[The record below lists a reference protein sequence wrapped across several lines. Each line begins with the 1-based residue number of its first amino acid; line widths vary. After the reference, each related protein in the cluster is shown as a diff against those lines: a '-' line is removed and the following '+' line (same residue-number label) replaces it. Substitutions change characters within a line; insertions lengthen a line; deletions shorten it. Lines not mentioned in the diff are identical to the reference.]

1 MRNNVD
7 STILKTILES
17 SKHLQFENLFLFLLS
32 IPNFIKF
39 PCEIFDFLI
48 LQHHIAKKL
57 KFVFRY
63 NSRNKVDLTI
73 PKTLLETLK
82 HL

>member
-39 PCEIFDFLI
+39 SCEIFDILI
-48 LQHHIAKKL
+48 IQPHIAKKTEICFSL
-57 KFVFRY
+57 
-63 NSRNKVDLTI
+63 
-73 PKTLLETLK
+73 
-82 HL
+82 